1 MAATVSDGVM
11 RDLVFEDEYWEP
23 YRKTVTA
30 DISNKVYDS
39 YLNANNQQSGMN
51 SYGEMVDLL
60 LATDARRV
68 RKINDFGDR
77 YDRNKQS

>member
-1 MAATVSDGVM
+1 MESPRDDFKYSGAMMAFSYCYPQLSKADKELASLVAQNVSDGVM

-39 YLNANNQQSGMN
+39 YLKCQ
-51 SYGEMVDLL
+51 
-60 LATDARRV
+60 
-68 RKINDFGDR
+68 
-77 YDRNKQS
+77 